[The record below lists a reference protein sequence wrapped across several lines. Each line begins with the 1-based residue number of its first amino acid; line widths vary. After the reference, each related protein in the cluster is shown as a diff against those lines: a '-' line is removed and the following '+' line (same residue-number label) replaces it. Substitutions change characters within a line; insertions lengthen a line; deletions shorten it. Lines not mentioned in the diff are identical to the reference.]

1 MIFRTPQH
9 PAEMAESQLIE
20 AILDNTFPI
29 HSSLPAERDL
39 AGQLGVTRPTLRE
52 ALQRLNRDGWIEIH
66 HGKSTRVRDFWLE
79 GNLNILEAI
88 ARRQKALSPSF
99 VSQLLQVRALL
110 APTYFRMALEN
121 SQPEVL
127 TLLSGYPEIAD
138 DPLEFTR
145 LDWNLHSRITQ
156 LSGNPVFCLIL
167 NGFRDQYQIIGPV
180 YFSSPVARNRSR
192 AFYKSLLELAFQK
205 DLSGFEQATSQVM
218 EESLALWRLANA

>member
-1 MIFRTPQH
+1 MIFSTPQR

-29 HSSLPAERDL
+29 HSTLPAERDL

-66 HGKSTRVRDFWLE
+66 HGKSTRVRDFLHE

-88 ARRQKALSPSF
+88 ARRQKALSASF

-121 SQPEVL
+121 SQAEVVL
-127 TLLSGYPEIAD
+127 LLSSYPEISD
-138 DPLEFTR
+138 DPVEFTR
-145 LDWNLHSRITQ
+145 LDWVLHSRMTR

-167 NGFRDQYQIIGPV
+167 NGFRDQYQIIGPA
-180 YFSSPVARNRSR
+180 YFSSSVARDRSR
-192 AFYKSLLELAFQK
+192 DFYTSILESAIQK
-205 DLSGFEQATSQVM
+205 DLSGFEQATRQVM
-218 EESLALWRLANA
+218 DESLALWRFANA